1 MSKTSNKLG
10 IKTYKL
16 TEEDGYVLDKL
27 ASLAKNDPEQKKKIA
42 ALEAYLK
49 IIPDVKGRE
58 YAFSKFLNNDPYY
71 SKFKQKEDLNP
82 NIAKYWDPV
91 DDYVPPDVAK
101 LQEKEDTKKFWD
113 WNSNKHWSKRTQGE
127 LERRAQ
133 KMGYSDVNAFMDD
146 VKKEQQL
153 KDYDASLDAGDHV
166 VNFFFPRTAE
176 AIREGKYNDR
186 DDIKKA
192 TDLLSD
198 KNFLMDMGE
207 NAMYSVDPLGRVVR
221 GVATKGA
228 EKLVSDGG
236 KKALNYGSKIV
247 ANAMNPLAMEAAD
260 AAAYSGD
267 EDNDRS
273 KFSGIDVLFGTGI
286 NTGMEGILSRVPAT
300 KNIAHNEKPKTRQT
314 KDSAELEEEW
324 LRKVDAQDKKVSNA
338 RELVE
343 DLERS
348 QLSTPEEKA
357 MAKHRYDVEAE
368 KLENKIFKEMPLTFV
383 EDPSLGEL
391 AKYQAANLGADALS
405 LGSNKLGDMASEDPR
420 MAKRILRYGFHVPMA
435 GPFLNAAAEAYYNRD
450 SENKAKK
457 KIDSLLGLED

>member
-1 MSKTSNKLG
+1 MSNAANKLG

-16 TEEDGYVLDKL
+16 TEDDVYLLDKL
-27 ASLAKNDPEQKKKIA
+27 KDLGHWDKDKLKKLE
-42 ALEAYLK
+42 ALEYSLK

-71 SKFKQKEDLNP
+71 STFKQKEDLDQ

-101 LQEKEDTKKFWD
+101 LQEKEDTKNFWD

-133 KMGYSDVNAFMDD
+133 KWGYTDVDAFMDE

-153 KDYDASLDAGDHV
+153 RDYDASLDAGDHV

-198 KNFLMDMGE
+198 KNFLLDMGE

-228 EKLVSDGG
+228 EKLVSEGG
-236 KKALNYGSKIV
+236 KKALNYGSKVV

-267 EDNDRS
+267 DNDRS

-314 KDSAELEEEW
+314 KPSAELEEEW

-368 KLENKIFKEMPLTFV
+368 KLEDKIFNQMPLTFV

-405 LGSNKLGDMASEDPR
+405 LGSNKLGDIASEDPR

-435 GPFLNAAAEAYYNRD
+435 GPFLNAAAEAYYNKD

>member
-1 MSKTSNKLG
+1 MSKTANKLG
-10 IKTYKL
+10 FKTYKL
-16 TEEDGYVLDKL
+16 TEDDEYLLEKLKDLGHWDKDKL
-27 ASLAKNDPEQKKKIA
+27 KKLE
-42 ALEAYLK
+42 ALEYSLK

-71 SKFKQKEDLNP
+71 STFKQKEDLNP

-101 LQEKEDTKKFWD
+101 LQEKEDTKNFWD

-127 LERRAQ
+127 LERRAE

-153 KDYDASLDAGDHV
+153 RDYDASLDAGDHV

-176 AIREGKYNDR
+176 AIRAGKYNDR

-192 TDLLSD
+192 TDLLTD
-198 KNFLMDMGE
+198 KNFIMDMGE

-228 EKLVSDGG
+228 EKLVSEGG

-300 KNIAHNEKPKTRQT
+300 KNIKHKESLPKETLTDEGIQRIGLIQDARARNDASITQLQNDLKLAEMT
-314 KDSAELEEEW
+314 KN
-324 LRKVDAQDKKVSNA
+324 KKAITKINKT
-338 RELVE
+338 LK
-343 DLERS
+343 DLEKDNSELDDAIVFSEFPSRKTTTKERAFR
-348 QLSTPEEKA
+348 Q
-357 MAKHRYDVEAE
+357 AE
-368 KLENKIFKEMPLTFV
+368 NLLPDAE
-383 EDPSLGEL
+383 SLV
-391 AKYQAANLGADALS
+391 
-405 LGSNKLGDMASEDPR
+405 SNKLGDMASEDPM